1 MNNSI
6 DKYELDN
13 FKTTVQKW
21 LSIDDDIKKL
31 KNAIKN
37 LNKQKEQLNEPI
49 LNFMQNNEIENC
61 NTYNGKLKTYTT
73 TVKKPIN
80 KKFLGEAL
88 ATFLKN
94 SSIGENASAY
104 VFNNRETE
112 QKIKLKEQFKEEE
125 SIYR

>member
-1 MNNSI
+1 MSNSI
-6 DKYELDN
+6 DQYELEN
-13 FKTTVQKW
+13 FKSTVQKW

-49 LNFMQNNEIENC
+49 LAFMQNNEIDNC
-61 NTYNGKLKTYTT
+61 NTYNGKLKTHVTT
-73 TVKKPIN
+73 HKKPIN

-94 SSIGENASAY
+94 SKMGESASDY

-112 QKIKLKEQFKEEE
+112 QKVRLKRTVNRGGLD
-125 SIYR
+125 I